1 MSPPDMSPR
10 DWLRARAKALRAE
23 MTPHEQA
30 MWRLLNEGDLA
41 ALNFRRQAAF
51 ASAVLDFVSQTARLV
66 IEVDPAAREEDSA
79 RAAWLDAQGYR
90 VLRFVSDEALNDRA
104 RVRQAIRDAALET
117 ASARMQRWA
126 QLHARTQDS
135 AH

>member
-1 MSPPDMSPR
+1 MSPR

-23 MTPHEQA
+23 MNDNEKA

-41 ALNFRRQAAF
+41 ALNFRRQASF
-51 ASAVLDFVSQTARLV
+51 GSAVLDFVSQTARLV
-66 IEVDPAAREEDSA
+66 IEVDPAAREDDAS

-90 VLRFVSDEALNDRA
+90 VLRFVNGEALSDRA
-104 RVRQAIRDAALET
+104 NVRKAIRDAALET
-117 ASARMQRWA
+117 ASARMQRWT
-126 QLHARTQDS
+126 QLHSARPQDS